1 MGASAQPRAGTMREQ
16 YSYIP
21 QTFITAPHL
30 HVLPRQDSNPRGE
43 KTSFAV
49 DVATEHRR
57 VQMRERNG
65 ISTSQNQ
72 EAVIMQLETAL
83 VEGSHVRYNEFA
95 TYKVIQLADGTW
107 AVEAPGYGLLRDMC
121 DPHGDLAKH
130 WDSERKTGNNL
141 LRHETEAAASR
152 GFDEALTERIAQGD
166 LENGDMFVWASP
178 PPELEA
184 IRNSDLSDEEKLAAI
199 KNHGEYYD
207 FHSNVS
213 VFSVRHTE
221 QGIELKTG
229 IIMNHLHPDDLAD
242 FMRNITGGAA
252 TVPDDASD
260 IDFLRTIHAVQ
271 RGTYDSAGELAE
283 RVEQIYEN
291 TPENRKI
298 IPPYEI
304 RDKEQIQPILDEI
317 RPLAAFGFY
326 GLLHLDDVRYADPLK
341 KQHVLARVQRYAVA
355 YNQLLK
361 HGQLSDDMQEH
372 LEMVTG
378 LSESDMRS
386 LSLMAFAYLDELDDK
401 EREYEYVN
409 SRTEIYD
416 TSDLKTA
423 CGDAVGASW
432 GAELPFATAQQS
444 LFGVPVYDG
453 AVAAFDE
460 DPFDPLKMIEL
471 RQAREKLRKIDF
483 KEESRMNPC
492 PGCKSEA
499 TYRLSDV
506 KRTEK
511 IKCSCGLC
519 ANDVCT
525 VLTLVQNS
533 RPADTGASY
542 KKDA

>member
-1 MGASAQPRAGTMREQ
+1 MGASAQPRAGTMTEQ
-16 YSYIP
+16 YLHIP
-21 QTFITAPHL
+21 QTVITPPNL
-30 HVLPRQDSNPRGE
+30 RVLPHQDPNPKGE
-43 KTSFAV
+43 RTSFAV

-57 VQMRERNG
+57 VQIRERNG
-65 ISTSQNQ
+65 ISTDKNR

-95 TYKVIQLADGTW
+95 TYEVVQLADGTW

-130 WDSERKTGNNL
+130 WDKERKSGHNL
-141 LRHETEAAASR
+141 IRHETETAAAI
-152 GFDEALTERIAQGD
+152 GFDAALTERIAQGD
-166 LENGDMFVWASP
+166 LEDGDMFVWASP
-178 PPELEA
+178 PPEVET
-184 IRNSDLSDEEKLAAI
+184 IRNSDLSDEEKLAVI
-199 KNHGEYYD
+199 KQHGEYYD

-213 VFSVRHTE
+213 VFTVQKTE
-221 QGIELKTG
+221 QGIHLKTG
-229 IIMNHLHPDDLAD
+229 IIMNHLHPDDLAN
-242 FMRNITGGAA
+242 FVRYLTGGH
-252 TVPDDASD
+252 VELPDNASD
-260 IDFLRTIHAVQ
+260 IDFLSTIHAIQ
-271 RGTYDSAGELAE
+271 RGTYRSAGELAE
-283 RVEQIYEN
+283 RVEEMYEN
-291 TPENRKI
+291 TPEDRKI

-326 GLLHLDDVRYADPLK
+326 GLLHLDDVRFTDPLK

-355 YNQLLK
+355 YSQLLK
-361 HGQLSDDMQEH
+361 HGQLSKDMQEH

-378 LSESDMRS
+378 LSESQMS
-386 LSLMAFAYLDELDDK
+386 ALSLMAFAHLDSLDDE
-401 EREYEYVN
+401 EREYEYE
-409 SRTEIYD
+409 SRRTEIYD

-432 GAELPFATAQQS
+432 GTELPFAAVQQS
-444 LFGVPVYDG
+444 LFGVPTYDG
-453 AVAAFDE
+453 IAAAFDE

-471 RQAREKLRKIDF
+471 RQAREKLRKINF

-499 TYRLSDV
+499 TYKLSEV

-511 IKCSCGLC
+511 IKCGCGLC
-519 ANDVCT
+519 ASDVCT

-533 RPADTGASY
+533 RPADTGSH
-542 KKDA
+542 KKAA